1 MNRLINRNDNLS
13 ILIAGIFAIIVGI
26 GVSRFAFTS
35 LIPSMLENYLDIT
48 FAGILASL
56 NFAGYLTGSILSIF
70 IKDINQ

>member
-13 ILIAGIFAIIVGI
+13 ILIAGI
-26 GVSRFAFTS
+26 FAFTS

-56 NFAGYLTGSILSIF
+56 NFAGYLTSSILSIF